1 LNVASG
7 SRSRR
12 LRATSKRGTTTP
24 RLVQVEHPAAL
35 RSSSTFVVFSLLSL
49 VVINTLWFNGFH
61 FHSLMGDDLYA
72 WAYYGHHQSF
82 HDLFL
87 TASGGKY
94 RPVVNAALY
103 VLFHQFGADYQAW
116 VTFSVGLNFVI
127 ACLVFALV
135 RRVTRG
141 DTLIAFLAGVLYIT
155 SRFSYYDVFQTIGV
169 MEALCIMFLVAIM
182 YVAVEFAESDSRW
195 PGYTLAGLYL
205 LITLTHERFLALFP
219 FLVLLVLFRK
229 GHKWRSKGVLIGL
242 ICVPPVLNIV
252 LKHLVFHTSF
262 LTGTGGQALGFDPGS
277 IITFMTKGFANMF
290 WVNWGPDYLS
300 GITMS
305 EVSPRARLLVILI
318 VVSLAAVIVLAA
330 VRVLRLKDRG
340 ERLRELKVFVLWLAL
355 FVPLLLMA
363 SITFRQE
370 YRWLYAP
377 FVVCLVYFCYQF
389 SRLPGRAVLKYA
401 VIAVLA
407 VMAVGADSYFKQH
420 ENSVYFFY
428 GESLADATY
437 TATVGRYGTDMS
449 QMTMYVQKR
458 PDIEWV
464 LGGTL
469 FLSPYLG
476 LNNQKIVWVD
486 DLKAIDLKT
495 VDRTKSLFFQ
505 MDPATGALADV
516 TSQILH
522 K

>member
-1 LNVASG
+1 MDRSTSTNESAPAVNVASG

-12 LRATSKRGTTTP
+12 PGALPKPRATTP
-24 RLVQVEHPAAL
+24 QLVQLEHSAAF
-35 RSSSTFVVFSLLSL
+35 RSSGTFVVFSLLSL
-49 VVINTLWFNGFH
+49 VLVNTFWFNGFH

-72 WAYYGHHQSF
+72 WSYYSQHVSF
-82 HDLFL
+82 HDLLL
-87 TASGGKY
+87 TGSGGKY
-94 RPVVNAALY
+94 RPVVAAVLY

-116 VTFSVGLNFVI
+116 VTFSVGLNLVI

-135 RRVTRG
+135 RRLTRG
-141 DTLIAFLAGVLYIT
+141 DTIIAFLAALLYIT
-155 SRFSYYDVFQTIGV
+155 SRFSYYDVLQVAGLI
-169 MEALCIMFLVAIM
+169 EALAILLLVVIL

-195 PGYTLAGLYL
+195 PGYALAGLYL

-219 FLVLLVLFRK
+219 FLVLLVLA
-229 GHKWRSKGVLIGL
+229 
-242 ICVPPVLNIV
+242 CVPPVLNV
-252 LKHLVFHTSF
+252 ALKHLVFHTSF
-262 LTGTGGQALGFDPGS
+262 LMGTGGQALEFDPVS
-277 IITFMTKGFANMF
+277 IMTFMVKGFANMF

-305 EVSPRARLLVILI
+305 EVSPKARVLVILI
-318 VVSLAAVIVLAA
+318 VVSLAAVIVLTV
-330 VRVLRLKDRG
+330 VRVLRLKDRS
-340 ERLRELKVFVLWLAL
+340 ERLGELKGFVLWLSL
-355 FVPLLLMA
+355 FVSLLLMA

-389 SRLPGRAVLKYA
+389 SRLPGRAVVKYA
-401 VIAVLA
+401 AIAVLA
-407 VMAVGADSYFKQH
+407 VMAIGADSYFKQH
-420 ENSVYFFY
+420 ENNVFFFY

-437 TATVGRYGTDMS
+437 NSTVGRYGTGMS

-476 LNNQKIVWVD
+476 LSNQKIVWVD
-486 DLKAIDLKT
+486 NLNAIDLKT
-495 VDRTKSLFFQ
+495 IDRTRSLFFR

-522 K
+522 R